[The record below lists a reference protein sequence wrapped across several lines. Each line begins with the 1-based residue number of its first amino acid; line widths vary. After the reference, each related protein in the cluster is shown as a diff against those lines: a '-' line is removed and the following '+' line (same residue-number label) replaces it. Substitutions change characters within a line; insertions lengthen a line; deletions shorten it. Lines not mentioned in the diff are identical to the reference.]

1 MAIKTIS
8 KMQRTNQ
15 KVRAWMTENGYK
27 DITFFPHTRYQKDVH
42 FQGQDFDG
50 MASCGNILVMFQAKS
65 NCKATKKVVAEYAEI
80 SSRMKIS
87 CLWIN
92 AIDRKGLE
100 VNNEK
105 V

>member
-1 MAIKTIS
+1 MAIKTMQ
-8 KMQRTNQ
+8 KMQRTNG
-15 KVRAWMTENGYK
+15 KVREWMVANGYT

-50 MASCGNILVMFQAKS
+50 MAALGNILVLFQAKS
-65 NCKATKKVVAEYAEI
+65 NCKATKKVVAEYAEL
-80 SSRMKIS
+80 SNRMGIS

-92 AIDRKGLE
+92 AVDRKGLE

>member
-1 MAIKTIS
+1 
-8 KMQRTNQ
+8 MQRTNA
-15 KVRAWMTENGYK
+15 KIRAWMTENGYQ

-50 MASCGNILVMFQAKS
+50 IASMGNKLVLFQAKS
-65 NCKATKKVVAEYAEI
+65 NCRATKKVIREYQEL
-80 SSRMKIS
+80 SLRMGIS